1 MFQEINNKEIANRI
15 RLLRIKS
22 GMSQGE
28 VAEKIGVSQPNYSI
42 LEKGD
47 NLQLQNFVKIAQL
60 FNVSVDFLLWGR
72 EEDFEKKYNNMLF
85 QINDIEDFKDLPI
98 SNETAQVL
106 SEMSRD
112 KYDNL
117 KNLDIREVLI
127 DLKNMIIEN
136 RNVKNEKNTLENK
149 YKVLIDKLNK
159 R

>member
-1 MFQEINNKEIANRI
+1 
-15 RLLRIKS
+15 
-22 GMSQGE
+22 MSQGE

>member
-15 RLLRIKS
+15 RLLRMKS

-72 EEDFEKKYNNMLF
+72 EDDFEKKYNNMLF

-106 SEMSRD
+106 SEMSKD

-117 KNLDIREVLI
+117 KNLEIREVLI